1 MKEKVLIIFKYPH
14 GHWNIP
20 IVDKFSNFFETESLY
35 INEHKDKNFT
45 EIINYINDFIKKKS
59 ISYIVFDVDYF
70 KFINFF
76 FINEI
81 KCKKKI
87 LISGDDFELHEMNSI
102 TASSCDLVLTAC
114 PLSVLKYREKGYEAN
129 LIHFESGKINNND
142 ATKEIDVL
150 FFGSLTDDRR
160 DILNYISHNGVNL
173 KNMGHDEKKQ
183 GVPEKELLNLIS
195 KSKIVLNLSKTRTT
209 SIKNFSSENIYNFYY
224 QFKGRIIMAGLNN
237 SICVSEYSP
246 GQELLFK
253 DDEVPTFF
261 TKEECV
267 KIIKELLSDKDKLTN
282 VKNKFLS
289 KVESICEERK
299 SFEMIFNSMKKS
311 GHRRVKLIKF
321 PYWYLRIAA
330 KHVLLRNIKITNLL
344 KTVFQFKIIYKMIS
358 QSNIL
363 VKFLIIFESIINSIW
378 YSLVKTLKK

>member
-173 KNMGHDEKKQ
+173 RNMGHDEKKL

-299 SFEMIFNSMKKS
+299 SFEMVSNSMKKS

-330 KHVLLRNIKITNLL
+330 KHVLLRNIKITNIL

-358 QSNIL
+358 HSNIL